1 MLSLRGLLP
10 LLANRPEFRRLLE
23 RLNNQSESP
32 VLSGVVEAA
41 KPYIVA
47 ALAVSLDRPVLYVV
61 RDAGEAERVTDTLI
75 GLIGRDFPVLP
86 YADRDAL
93 PYERLMPDALSVQ
106 SRMNVLTALTRPA
119 GAMVIICSAR
129 ALSQPVMPPEEFA
142 QAIVELSTG
151 LSLDPRILLQH
162 LLSLGYELVAEV
174 ESSGQ
179 ISHRGGIIDVF
190 PPALVRPVRIEFFGE
205 EIESIRSFDHE
216 TQRSLNPVDAVLI
229 GPAREALALLG
240 PAAAR
245 QLEKLDT
252 IGMHPDVFERWQ
264 RDIDLLRNSQS
275 FDDIGFY
282 LPYLHQPTSLL
293 SYLPPS
299 GLLALY
305 DAG

>member
-10 LLANRPEFRRLLE
+10 LLVNRPEFRRLLD
-23 RLNNQSESP
+23 RLTNQSESP

-61 RDAGEAERVTDTLI
+61 RDAGEAERVTETLI

-119 GAMVIICSAR
+119 GAMVVVCSVR
-129 ALSQPVMPPEEFA
+129 ALSQPVMPPEEFT
-142 QAIVELSTG
+142 QAIVELRNG
-151 LSLDPRILLQH
+151 LAIDPRILLQH
-162 LLSLGYELVAEV
+162 LLSLGYEQVAEI

-179 ISHRGGIIDVF
+179 MSHRGGIIDIF

-205 EIESIRSFDHE
+205 EIDSIRTFDQT
-216 TQRSLNPVDAVLI
+216 TQRSLNPVDAVLV
-229 GPAREALALLG
+229 GPAREALALQG
-240 PAAAR
+240 PVAAR
-245 QLEKLDT
+245 QLE
-252 IGMHPDVFERWQ
+252 
-264 RDIDLLRNSQS
+264 
-275 FDDIGFY
+275 
-282 LPYLHQPTSLL
+282 
-293 SYLPPS
+293 
-299 GLLALY
+299 
-305 DAG
+305 